1 MLYRNRNNGRVIDV
15 TSALISEV
23 WEAVEEPPLSSLP
36 KDKEQE
42 KKAIK
47 NAGKRESG
55 KRK

>member
-1 MLYRNRNNGRVIDV
+1 MLYRKKNNGRVIDV

-42 KKAIK
+42 KKVIK